1 MRRSQ
6 LLAMAVVAIAMV
18 CATGQGAWAAEADP
32 ALEGGQQL
40 SRPNAEAGPT
50 QVSVAVWVANIDKID
65 NVAQTFSAHIFIG
78 ARWRDPRLAHPE
90 SQGTIQLRLEEVW
103 HPPFA
108 IANAASFIRH
118 TLPEVV
124 DVDPDGTVTYSQG
137 FIGRFAQP
145 LDLRDFPFDTQVFR
159 LHGVSPGNNPDELAL
174 VPDERMIAAGMQHA
188 AGIAEKITLP
198 DWKITR
204 WEAGPRP
211 YEAIPWVQIAGYAFE
226 FEAKRSSAHYVLK
239 VILPL
244 VLIVMMSWTV
254 FWIDPQN
261 AGSQISVAVTS
272 MLTLIA
278 YRFSVGGEVPRIP
291 YMTRLDTFILAS
303 TTLVFISLVQVM
315 ITGSLARREQA
326 ALARRIDR
334 WSRVVVP
341 VVFAAVTLLS
351 LAV

>member
-18 CATGQGAWAAEADP
+18 CATGQGAWAAEAAP
-32 ALEGGQQL
+32 APEGLHGL

-50 QVSVAVWVANIDKID
+50 RVSVAVWVANIDKID
-65 NVAQTFSAHIFIG
+65 SVAQTFSAHMFLA
-78 ARWRDPRLAHPE
+78 ARWQDPRLAHQE
-90 SQGTIQLRLEEVW
+90 SQGTIQLSLDDVW
-103 HPPFA
+103 RPPFA

-124 DVDPDGTVTYSQG
+124 EVDPEGNVTYRQG
-137 FIGRFAQP
+137 FIGTFAQP
-145 LDLRDFPFDTQVFR
+145 LDLRNFPFDEQVFR
-159 LHGVSPGNNPDELAL
+159 VHGVVPGYSPAELEL
-174 VPDERMIAAGMQHA
+174 VPDETFVDAGMREA
-188 AGIAEKITLP
+188 AGIAEDITLP

-204 WEAGPRP
+204 WTAGPRP
-211 YEAIPWVQIAGYAFE
+211 YEAVPWVETAGYAFE
-226 FEAKRSSAHYVLK
+226 FEAARSSAHYVLK

-254 FWIDPQN
+254 FWIDPEN

-278 YRFSVGGEVPRIP
+278 YRFAVGGEVPRIP

-303 TTLVFISLVQVM
+303 TVLVFLSLVQVM
-315 ITGSLARREQA
+315 ITTRLARREQI

-334 WSRVVVP
+334 WSRALVP
-341 VVFAAVTLLS
+341 LAFAAVTLLS
-351 LAV
+351 LTV